1 MSISYG
7 MPFNLDRWIAEHREQ
22 LRPPV
27 GNQQLW
33 ADADLMVTI
42 VGGPN
47 QRCDFHD
54 DPLEEFFYQLKGDAY
69 LLLEKG
75 GRFERVK
82 LREGDVFLLPPHVRH
97 SPQRPQP
104 GSVCLVIERKRPA
117 GMRDAFEWY
126 CASCGSLVHRAECQ
140 LQSIV
145 TDLPRIFAAFHGSD
159 ESARRCPGCGQ
170 VHPAADWLQWHE
182 QASRRSL

>member
-1 MSISYG
+1 
-7 MPFNLDRWIAEHREQ
+7 
-22 LRPPV
+22 
-27 GNQQLW
+27 
-33 ADADLMVTI
+33 
-42 VGGPN
+42 
-47 QRCDFHD
+47 
-54 DPLEEFFYQLKGDAY
+54 
-69 LLLEKG
+69 
-75 GRFERVK
+75 VK